1 MLSNHGRQV
10 LAGETCITCPPS
22 GRLNQLPQTSDVA
35 DVRNSLR
42 WHTGSTA
49 CPTICDGGH

>member
-10 LAGETCITCPPS
+10 LAGETGITCPPS